1 MKGRARKAC
10 LTIAPETL
18 GRLRTLGLDP
28 ASIRYAIVTRG
39 PQDLVTGLC
48 L

>member
-1 MKGRARKAC
+1 MKGMVRTAC
-10 LTIAPETL
+10 LMIAPETL
-18 GRLRTLGLDP
+18 GGLRTLGLDP

-39 PQDLVTGLC
+39 PQNLVTGLS